1 MGMCK
6 PSGGIEKVTGRLGDL
21 PTKGAPNSRK
31 DLYNKN
37 GEKIQSRWY
46 DSDGNVTHN
55 RDYIHGGKDKGIPFP
70 HDHEWY
76 RNENG
81 KPERGDDHLPVN
93 PDFI

>member
-37 GEKIQSRWY
+37 GEKFKA
-46 DSDGNVTHN
+46 DGTIRMVM
-55 RDYIHGGKDKGIPFP
+55 
-70 HDHEWY
+70 
-76 RNENG
+76 
-81 KPERGDDHLPVN
+81 
-93 PDFI
+93 